1 MGYRGVST
9 SILLFVMALLLTLP
23 VAALARQEG
32 PNPHKIA
39 PKKRITNEMKQEAAD
54 ARKGISPEARKAAKA
69 NKAKKVKHP
78 VAAQSAGSPV
88 R

>member
-9 SILLFVMALLLTLP
+9 SILLFLMVLLTLP
-23 VAALARQEG
+23 AAVLARQDG
-32 PNPHKIA
+32 PNPHKAA
-39 PKKRITNEMKQEAAD
+39 PKKRITDEMRQEAAA

-78 VAAQSAGSPV
+78 VAGQSAGSPIQ
-88 R
+88 